1 MTVPG
6 FPARH
11 LFQCPL
17 PQLAVPSAGLSS
29 GQETSVVETPRYQ
42 NMTTDLLGKIKLP
55 FTSKM
60 CLFQS
65 ERAGVP
71 VMGTSLKSREATV
84 NFGGTHS
91 KVKTVS
97 LLINSFLS
105 EESQRA
111 RHSLDLATVKY

>member
-1 MTVPG
+1 MVE
-6 FPARH
+6 
-11 LFQCPL
+11 L
-17 PQLAVPSAGLSS
+17 PPVSEHDYRP
-29 GQETSVVETPRYQ
+29 PI
-42 NMTTDLLGKIKLP
+42 GKIKLP

-97 LLINSFLS
+97 LLIKLISF
-105 EESQRA
+105 
-111 RHSLDLATVKY
+111 